1 MAILKRTGTIL
12 VMGAA
17 TAAVIGLTSAPAFS
31 ATTFTVK
38 PGGAI
43 TAKAGKTTLKDKNT
57 GSTLS
62 CASSSGKGSVK
73 KGSGLSGT
81 GIGSISALSFSTCT
95 GPLNLTFNVKTT
107 AFPWKLNAISFSNGV
122 TTGTITGIRA
132 TLSGPS
138 CTATVGGA
146 TATAKGTVKVTYT
159 NGTAKLTT
167 LASGGN
173 LHVWNVNGCAGLI
186 NSGDATTFSG
196 SYAISPKQTITSP

>member
-73 KGSGLSGT
+73 SGSGLSGT

-95 GPLNLTFNVKTT
+95 GPLGLTFTVKTT
-107 AFPWKLNAISFSNGV
+107 GFPWKLNAKTFSGGV
-122 TTGTITGIRA
+122 TKGTITGIKA
-132 TLSGPS
+132 TLTGPS
-138 CTATVGGA
+138 CSATVAGA
-146 TATAKGTVKVTYT
+146 TASSTGTVNVSYSNST
-159 NGTAKLTT
+159 GKLTT
-167 LASGGN
+167 SGGN
-173 LHVWNVNGCAGLI
+173 LHVFNVNGCAGLI
-186 NSGDATTFSG
+186 NSGDATAFTG